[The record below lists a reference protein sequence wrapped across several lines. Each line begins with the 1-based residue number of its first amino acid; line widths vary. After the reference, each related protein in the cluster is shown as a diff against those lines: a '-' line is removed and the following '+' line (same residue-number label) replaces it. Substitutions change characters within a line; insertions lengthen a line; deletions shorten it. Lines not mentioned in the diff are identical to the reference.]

1 MSDYYARQR
10 ILPEIGPDGQQRLAN
25 TRALVVGC
33 GALGTVQAEL
43 LTRAGVG
50 WLTVVDRD
58 RVEPS
63 NLQRQ
68 LLYDQ
73 QDADQRK
80 LKAVAAAARLRA
92 INPGITIEPRVLSV
106 GPRTIRG
113 LLTDRHLVLDGTDNV
128 ETRYVVNDAC
138 VQAGIPWVYGGAVGT
153 EGLVMGILPGQG
165 PCLRCAFP
173 DPPAPGTLATCDTAG
188 VLASTT
194 ATVAA
199 MQVAAGLRLLL
210 GDGGTAGRLTSI
222 DPWKAR
228 YHTITVPRNPD
239 CPCCG
244 QRRFP
249 FLRSSGVAA
258 ATTLCG
264 EDAVQVTPSVPIDM
278 GLPALAER
286 LRGAGTVDLGDDH
299 LVFAA
304 DGHELLVF
312 ADGTVLVN
320 GTRDIDLARS
330 LVARFVG
337 S

>member
-10 ILPEIGPDGQQRLAN
+10 ILPEIGPEGQQRLA
-25 TRALVVGC
+25 AASVLVVGC

-43 LTRAGVG
+43 LARAGVG
-50 WLTVVDRD
+50 RLTVVDRD
-58 RVEPS
+58 RVDIT

-73 QDADQRK
+73 SDAEQRR
-80 LKAVAAAARLRA
+80 LKAPAAADRLRA

-113 LLTDRHLVLDGTDNV
+113 LVQGRGLVMDGTDNV
-128 ETRYVVNDAC
+128 ETRYVINDAC

-153 EGLVMGILPGQG
+153 EGLVMGVLPGTG

-173 DPPAPGTLATCDTAG
+173 DPPAAGTLATCDTAG

-199 MQVAAGLRLLL
+199 LQVATGLRLLL
-210 GDGGTAGRLTSI
+210 ADGHTAGRLTSI
-222 DPWKAR
+222 DPWAAR
-228 YHTITVPRNPD
+228 FHTITVPRDPS
-239 CPCCG
+239 CPCCA

-249 FLRSSGVAA
+249 FLRSSGVAT

-264 EDAVQVTPSVPIDM
+264 EEAVQVTPAVPITL
-278 GLPALAER
+278 GLPELAAR
-286 LRGAGTVDLGDDH
+286 LRGAGSVDLGDDH
-299 LVFAA
+299 IVFAT
-304 DGHELLVF
+304 DEHELLVF

-320 GTRDIDLARS
+320 GTRDLDLARS

>member
-10 ILPEIGPDGQQRLAN
+10 ILPEIGPSGQQRLGQA
-25 TRALVVGC
+25 RALVVGC

-43 LTRAGVG
+43 LARAGVG
-50 WLTVVDRD
+50 QLVIVDRD
-58 RVEPS
+58 RVDTT

-68 LLYDQ
+68 LLYDAE
-73 QDADQRK
+73 DAAERR
-80 LKAVAAAARLRA
+80 LKAVAAAARLRQ
-92 INPGITIEPRVLSV
+92 INPGITIEPRVLSA
-106 GPRTIRG
+106 GPRNIRG
-113 LLTDRHLVLDGTDNV
+113 LLKGCDLVMDGTDNV
-128 ETRYVVNDAC
+128 ETRYVINDAC

-153 EGLVMGILPGQG
+153 EGLVMGVLPGSG

-194 ATVAA
+194 AMVAA
-199 MQVAAGLRLLL
+199 LQVAAGLRLLL
-210 GDGGTAGRLTSI
+210 GDADTAGRLTSI

-228 YHTITVPRNPD
+228 FQSIAVPRDPS

-244 QRRFP
+244 ERQFP
-249 FLRSSGVAA
+249 FLRSSGVAS

-264 EDAVQVTPSVPIDM
+264 EEAVQVTPAVPIAV
-278 GLPALAER
+278 GLPELAAK
-286 LRGAGTVDLGDDH
+286 LQGAGTVDLGDDH
-299 LVFAA
+299 IVFAT
-304 DGHELLVF
+304 DEHELLVF

-320 GTRDIDLARS
+320 GTRDLDLARS

>member
-10 ILPEIGPDGQQRLAN
+10 ILPQIGPAGQERLSAS
-25 TRALVVGC
+25 TVAVIGC

-43 LTRAGVG
+43 LARAGVG
-50 WLTVVDRD
+50 HLIVVDRD
-58 RVEPS
+58 RVELT

-68 LLYDQ
+68 LLYTPD
-73 QDADQRK
+73 DVEHRR
-80 LKAVAAAARLRA
+80 LKALAAAARLRL
-92 INPGITIEPRVLSV
+92 INPGIHIDGRVVSV
-106 GPRTIRG
+106 GPRTIRPLIKG
-113 LLTDRHLVLDGTDNV
+113 CDLVLDGTDNV
-128 ETRYVVNDAC
+128 ETRYVLNDAC
-138 VQAGIPWVYGGAVGT
+138 VKAGVPWVYGGAVGT
-153 EGLVMGILPGQG
+153 EGLVMPVVPGTG

-173 DPPAPGTLATCDTAG
+173 EPPPTGSLATCDTAG

-199 MQVAAGLRLLL
+199 LQVAAALRLLT
-210 GDGGTAGRLTSI
+210 GDRDNAGRLTSL

-228 YHTITVPRNPD
+228 FHSMNIPRDPE

-249 FLRSSGVAA
+249 FLRSSGVAN

-264 EDAVQVTPSVPIDM
+264 EEAVQVTPAAPIDV
-278 GLPALAER
+278 GLPELAKR

-299 LVFAA
+299 LVFATEE
-304 DGHELLVF
+304 HELLVF

-320 GTRDIDLARS
+320 GTRDLDLART

>member
-10 ILPEIGPDGQQRLAN
+10 ILPQIGPEGQQRIGA
-25 TRALVVGC
+25 AQVLVVGC

-43 LTRAGVG
+43 LARAGVG
-50 WLTVVDRD
+50 RLIIADRD
-58 RVEPS
+58 RVDTT

-68 LLYDQ
+68 LLYSQ
-73 QDADQRK
+73 QDADERR
-80 LKAVAAAARLRA
+80 LKALAAAARLRQ
-92 INPGITIEPRVLSV
+92 INPAITVEPRVTSV
-106 GPRTIRG
+106 GPRNIRS
-113 LLTDRHLVLDGTDNV
+113 LLAGCDLAVDGTDNV
-128 ETRYVVNDAC
+128 ETRYVLNDAC
-138 VQAGIPWVYGGAVGT
+138 VKAGVPWVYGGAVGT
-153 EGLVMGILPGQG
+153 DGLLMPVMPGLG

-173 DPPAPGTLATCDTAG
+173 DPPATGTLATCDTAG

-199 MQVAAGLRLLL
+199 LQVAAGLRLLL
-210 GDGGTAGRLTSI
+210 GDTDNAGRLTSI

-228 YHTITVPRNPD
+228 FHSITVPRDPD

-244 QRRFP
+244 QRKFP
-249 FLRSSGVAA
+249 FLRSSGVAT

-264 EDAVQVTPSVPIDM
+264 EEAVQVTPAVPIAI
-278 GLPALAER
+278 GLPELAAR
-286 LRGAGTVDLGDDH
+286 LQGAGTVDLGDDH
-299 LVFAA
+299 IVFAT
-304 DGHELLVF
+304 DEHELLVF

-320 GTRDIDLARS
+320 GTRDLDLART